1 MILAHEN
8 GSAKPYAVPLLRKTL
23 APPTHASSTSMDY
36 LRERYQAADKSRR
49 YCSDSNT
56 KNTPGRVRH
65 DGNARVCMQCAAK
78 ANSMESARQSDG
90 MRRKCSQI
98 EYFSLKFS
106 VQVVRCSGASVE
118 EGVHMHQADY
128 HVKKSGKCSEQRR
141 LLITSSSLPGARYL
155 HSFFRTKM
163 NPAENLSSRVTRFL
177 ELPSD
182 TPEVRYTSRAR
193 PLSIREAPADGLSQ

>member
-1 MILAHEN
+1 MSHCLE
-8 GSAKPYAVPLLRKTL
+8 KLL

-56 KNTPGRVRH
+56 KNAPGRVRH

-78 ANSMESARQSDG
+78 ANSMESARLSDG

-98 EYFSLKFS
+98 EYFS

-128 HVKKSGKCSEQRR
+128 HVKKVWKNVQSSEDCWSLAPRCR
-141 LLITSSSLPGARYL
+141 AHITC
-155 HSFFRTKM
+155 
-163 NPAENLSSRVTRFL
+163 NPFSE
-177 ELPSD
+177 PK
-182 TPEVRYTSRAR
+182 
-193 PLSIREAPADGLSQ
+193 

>member
-23 APPTHASSTSMDY
+23 EPPTHASPTSMDY

-78 ANSMESARQSDG
+78 ANSIESARQSDG

-98 EYFSLKFS
+98 EYFS

-128 HVKKSGKCSEQRR
+128 HVKKVWKNVQSSEDCW
-141 LLITSSSLPGARYL
+141 SLAPRCRA
-155 HSFFRTKM
+155 H
-163 NPAENLSSRVTRFL
+163 VTC
-177 ELPSD
+177 
-182 TPEVRYTSRAR
+182 TPFSE
-193 PLSIREAPADGLSQ
+193 PK

>member
-1 MILAHEN
+1 MIPAHEN
-8 GSAKPYAVPLLRKTL
+8 GSAKPYVPLLRKTL

-49 YCSDSNT
+49 DCSESNT

-65 DGNARVCMQCAAK
+65 GGNARVCMQCAAK
-78 ANSMESARQSDG
+78 ANSTEGARQSDG

-98 EYFSLKFS
+98 EYFS

-155 HSFFRTKM
+155 VLRRWSAERPRT
-163 NPAENLSSRVTRFL
+163 RGH
-177 ELPSD
+177 PSG
-182 TPEVRYTSRAR
+182 RAHPR
-193 PLSIREAPADGLSQ
+193 PGARAG